1 MQKDLGDK
9 VIDIAAPTAGCGC
22 ALLGTAFW
30 IALAVLAFAALFK
43 FVMG

>member
-9 VIDIAAPTAGCGC
+9 ALDIAVPTAGCGC

-30 IALAVLAFAALFK
+30 IAFAVLILAALFK